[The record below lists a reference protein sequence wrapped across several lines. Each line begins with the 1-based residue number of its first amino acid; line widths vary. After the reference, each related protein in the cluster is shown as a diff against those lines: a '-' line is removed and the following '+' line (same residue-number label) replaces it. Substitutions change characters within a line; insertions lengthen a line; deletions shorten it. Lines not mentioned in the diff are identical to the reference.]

1 MRTQAPRIVE
11 GFALL
16 LVVSALPAAADGPL
30 PTDPYRY
37 LPPPVFEYDWSGI
50 YIGSH
55 VGAATAAWDRRLSP
69 LEEIRQ
75 HAYSAAGG
83 VQLGVQKQW
92 SSLLLGVEVS
102 YTWADLGASSNSAIF
117 PGVARTHD
125 LNELLM
131 LAGRVGVTWQS
142 YLAYTKVGYAGAD
155 IGFRSTGPSGL
166 LTSASAWEQGWLVG
180 LGIEYGIR
188 PDITIGV
195 EYDYIHLNVGT
206 LEQLA
211 TPLGVVGIGS
221 GSVEVQSV
229 LARVNYKFAP
239 GWLEWAPLR

>member
-16 LVVSALPAAADGPL
+16 LVASALPAAADGP
-30 PTDPYRY
+30 PPADPYRY

-55 VGAATAAWDRRLSP
+55 VGAATAAWDRQLNP
-69 LEEIRQ
+69 LEIISQ

-92 SSLLLGVEVS
+92 SSLLLGAEVS
-102 YTWADLGASSNSAIF
+102 YTFADLGVSSNSAIV
-117 PGVARTHD
+117 PGVTRTHD

-155 IGFRSTGPSGL
+155 IGFRSTAAGSP
-166 LTSASAWEQGWLVG
+166 LTSSSAWEQGWLVG

-195 EYDYIHLNVGT
+195 EYDYIHLNVGSR
-206 LEQLA
+206 EQIA
-211 TPLGVVGIGS
+211 TPIGVAGS

-239 GWLEWAPLR
+239 GWLAWAPWR

>member
-16 LVVSALPAAADGPL
+16 LVATLPAAADGP
-30 PTDPYRY
+30 PPADPYRY

-55 VGAATAAWDRRLSP
+55 VGAATAAWARQLNP
-69 LEEIRQ
+69 LEQISQ

-92 SSLLLGVEVS
+92 NSLLLGAEVS
-102 YTWADLGASSNSAIF
+102 YTWADLGVSSNSAIV
-117 PGVARTHD
+117 PGVSRIHD

-142 YLAYTKVGYAGAD
+142 YLAYAKVGYAGAD
-155 IGFRSTGPSGL
+155 IGFRSTAAGSL
-166 LTSASAWEQGWLVG
+166 LTSSSAWEQGWLVG
-180 LGIEYGIR
+180 LGGEYGIR

-195 EYDYIHLNVGT
+195 EYDYIHLNVGAR
-206 LEQLA
+206 EQTA
-211 TPLGVVGIGS
+211 TPIGVVGS
-221 GSVEVQSV
+221 GTVEVQSV

-239 GWLEWAPLR
+239 GWLEWKPWR